1 LLTEPAG
8 RDDTLSRMTQTAL
21 LVIDVQNAVVA
32 EGAQRESEVLAAI
45 ADLTQRARAA
55 GTPVIY
61 VQHNEPPYPAMRL
74 GADGWQVHPAVAPL
88 PGELRIDKT
97 EADSFTGTPSLAAAL
112 AELGAR
118 RIVMC
123 GLQTDQCVNATV
135 RSGHALAGDAHT
147 TSSPQAVI
155 DAHNADL
162 AALGVA
168 VKTAAEIGF

>member
-1 LLTEPAG
+1 
-8 RDDTLSRMTQTAL
+8 MTQTAL

-45 ADLTQRARAA
+45 ADLARRARAA

-61 VQHNEPPYPAMRL
+61 VQHNEPPFPAMRH
-74 GADGWQVHPAVAPL
+74 GGDGWQVHPAVAPL

-97 EADSFTGTPSLAAAL
+97 EADSFTGSPSLAAAL
-112 AELGAR
+112 EALGAR

-123 GLQTDQCVNATV
+123 GLQTDHCVNATV
-135 RSGHALAGDAHT
+135 RSGHAKGYEVVLAGDAHT

-168 VKTAAEIGF
+168 VKPAAEIGF